1 MDQAGHGE
9 VTVCNGGMIVVLCEH
24 QPAEDRGPSARRP
37 PTELAELWRQQFR
50 HDLRQPLMTATLLLD
65 AVASLSH
72 VDGDVRSRLME
83 IENQLEWMQ
92 RLLRQQEHEPCV
104 RVVDIGETIAGHCTP
119 GASGCSVHLVRVAPA
134 LTLVDPVELTR
145 AARNLLDNATRAA
158 GRAGVVEVK
167 VARARATAMLE
178 VADNGPGFG
187 RIKSKQGHG
196 LPSVRMFAERYGGR
210 VDITR
215 SSLGGTAVTIRLPLA
230 TVQA

>member
-1 MDQAGHGE
+1 VSCVPQT
-9 VTVCNGGMIVVLCEH
+9 VTDPGSSEGR
-24 QPAEDRGPSARRP
+24 PA
-37 PTELAELWRQQFR
+37 TEIAELWRQQFR

-92 RLLRQQEHEPCV
+92 RLLRQQEHEPGV

-119 GASGCSVHLVRVAPA
+119 GASRCSVHLVRVAPA

-145 AARNLLDNATRAA
+145 AARNLLDNAIRAA
-158 GRAGVVEVK
+158 GRFGVVEVK
-167 VARARATAMLE
+167 VASARATAVLE

-187 RIKSKQGHG
+187 RIQPKQGHG
-196 LPSVRMFAERYGGR
+196 LPSVRMFAERYGGQ

-230 TVQA
+230 TAQA